1 MSIIIAGH
9 LLVDPAKRD
18 EALQQTIEGM
28 QATHAEAG
36 CVAYAFSADL
46 IDPAKILLFEKWESA
61 EALASHGKSEHL
73 KAMQGQMGGWG
84 ITGVEILKYEIASEG
99 PLR

>member
-28 QATHAEAG
+28 TATHAENG

-46 IDPAKILLFEKWESA
+46 IDPGKILLFEKWESA
-61 EALASHGKSEHL
+61 EALASHAKSQHL
-73 KAMQGQMGGWG
+73 AEMQGKMGGWG

>member
-1 MSIIIAGH
+1 MTIIIAGH

-18 EALQQTIEGM
+18 AALADTVEGM
-28 QATHAEAG
+28 KATHAEAG

-46 IDPAKILLFEKWESA
+46 VDPAKILLFEKWESD
-61 EALASHGKSEHL
+61 EALAGHGKSAHL
-73 KAMQGQMGGWG
+73 KEMQAKMGAWG

>member
-1 MSIIIAGH
+1 MTIIIAGH

-18 EALQQTIEGM
+18 AALADTVDGM
-28 QATHAEAG
+28 KATHAEAG
-36 CVAYAFSADL
+36 CLAYAFSADL
-46 IDPAKILLFEKWESA
+46 VDPAKILLFEKWESD
-61 EALASHGKSEHL
+61 EALAGHAKSAHL
-73 KAMQGQMGGWG
+73 KEMQGKMGGWG

>member
-18 EALQQTIEGM
+18 AALQDTVEGM
-28 QATHAEAG
+28 KLTHAEEG
-36 CVAYAFSADL
+36 CIAYAFSADL
-46 IDPAKILLFEKWESA
+46 VDPSKILLFEKWESA
-61 EALASHGKSEHL
+61 EALAGHGKSAHL
-73 KAMQGQMGGWG
+73 KDMQSKMGAWG